1 MKRIP
6 DKDRERILAEIESH
20 SFMREEA
27 SMNSSYATPSS
38 SSLGRKIPEVPE
50 AGEHRSPFSIDRDRI
65 LYSKAFFRLAGKTQ
79 VFMSPKSPLVSN
91 RMTHTMHVAHL
102 ARSISRSLGLNEDLA
117 EAIGLGHDIG
127 HPPFGHRG
135 EKVLDELCKEH
146 GGNGFEHNVQS
157 ARVLE
162 TLEKGGEGLNL
173 SWEVLDGIVSH
184 CGETQEGEFRPD
196 EIVMG
201 DGHGNCGNDSL
212 IDGKPGAISPA
223 TLEGCVVKMCDRIAY
238 VRKDIEDAAKAGI
251 INEDDIPLEITEVL
265 GSTNGR
271 IINTLV
277 KDIIVNFQWDR
288 ERFKKENGREPAR
301 HEISIKLSWPVL
313 EALNALIHDFNYPK
327 IYLNPENL
335 KYEEQ
340 TEGILR
346 RMFETFMMEL
356 EGLEMPKAIQASLFD
371 FHREGEE
378 NGMMEITSSGNH
390 TTLAMVE
397 REMAKKESEGLRKAK
412 LTIIRENIKSSEG
425 RISSILPFLAEMKDD
440 YIINSTMVEMV
451 RDHMA
456 LMTDNMAMNVFEEMA
471 IPRPLV

>member
-1 MKRIP
+1 
-6 DKDRERILAEIESH
+6 
-20 SFMREEA
+20 
-27 SMNSSYATPSS
+27 MNSSYATPST
-38 SSLGRKIPEVPE
+38 SSLGRKRPEGPE

-146 GGNGFEHNVQS
+146 GGKGFEHNVHS
-157 ARVLE
+157 VHVLE
-162 TLEKGGEGLNL
+162 VLEKDGEGLNL
-173 SWEVLDGIVSH
+173 SWEVLDGIISH
-184 CGETQEGEFRPD
+184 CGETQDGEFRPM
-196 EIVMG
+196 ELVEG
-201 DGHGNCGNDSL
+201 NGHEDSMT
-212 IDGKPGAISPA
+212 PA
-223 TLEGCVVKMCDRIAY
+223 TLEGCVVKVCDRIAY

-251 INEDDIPLEITEVL
+251 ISEDDIPDEITEVL
-265 GSTNGR
+265 GKTNGQ

-277 KDIIVNFQWDR
+277 KDIIVNFQWDL
-288 ERFKKENGREPAR
+288 ERFKEEHSHDPAR

-313 EALNALIHDFNYPK
+313 NALNALIHDFNYPK

-346 RMFETFMMEL
+346 RMFETFMVEL
-356 EGLEMPKAIQASLFD
+356 EGLEMPKTIQASLFD
-371 FHREGEE
+371 FHKDEGKDATA
-378 NGMMEITSSGNH
+378 NDVADHGKYA
-390 TTLAMVE
+390 TLVSIE
-397 REMAKKESEGLRKAK
+397 REMASKETDELKKARLM
-412 LTIIRENIKSSEG
+412 IIRENIKLSDDKVN
-425 RISSILPFLAEMKDD
+425 SILPFLAEMSDD
-440 YIINSTMVEMV
+440 YILNSTMVEMV

-456 LMTDNMAMNVFEEMA
+456 LMTDNMAMNVFEAMA
-471 IPRPLV
+471 IPRSLV